1 MKRKSMYFLTG
12 IFAGLLLAVSCVTAL
27 ASDGALTITI
37 HPINIL
43 VNGEV
48 FQPKDVN
55 GEDVMCFTV
64 NGTTYAPLRAM
75 AEAYGLDVGYDA
87 ARNLATVNAPGIG
100 GTAPQPAVPAAGTD
114 FAGAWTVKEKPVT
127 DYGNEKI
134 FTAVYAGDL
143 SMNEFKAWWK
153 SFNADTIAAHAEQM
167 AAECQSFVPGYR
179 VTLYF
184 SYGTYSLGTAYALDG
199 YQLSNFNPADVWIK

>member
-1 MKRKSMYFLTG
+1 MKRKGMYFL
-12 IFAGLLLAVSCVTAL
+12 AGMFTALLLGLSSITAL

-48 FQPKDVN
+48 FRPKDVN
-55 GEDVMCFTV
+55 GQDVMCFTAG
-64 NGTTYAPLRAM
+64 GTTYAPLRAL
-75 AEAYGLDVGYDA
+75 AEAYGLEVGYDA
-87 ARNLATVNAPGIG
+87 ARNLATVNAPD
-100 GTAPQPAVPAAGTD
+100 TPPKYTVSAD

-127 DYGNEKI
+127 DYGDEKI

-143 SMNEFKAWWK
+143 SMSEFKAWWR
-153 SFNADTIAAHAEQM
+153 SFDADTIATQAEQM
-167 AAECQSFVPGYR
+167 AAECQSLVPGYR

-199 YQLSNFNPADVWIK
+199 YQLSNFNPAGVWIK

>member
-1 MKRKSMYFLTG
+1 MKRKGMYFLTG
-12 IFAGLLLAVSCVTAL
+12 MFTALLLGLSSVTAL

-43 VNGEV
+43 VNGEF
-48 FQPKDVN
+48 FQPKNAN

-75 AEAYGLDVGYDA
+75 AEAYGLEVGYDA
-87 ARNLATVNAPGIG
+87 ARNLATVNAPD
-100 GTAPQPAVPAAGTD
+100 TPAQPAVSAD
-114 FAGAWTVKEKPVT
+114 FAGAWMVKEKPVT
-127 DYGNEKI
+127 DYGDEKI
-134 FTAVYAGDL
+134 FTAVYAGNL
-143 SMNEFKAWWK
+143 SLSEFKAWWR
-153 SFNADTIAAHAEQM
+153 SFDADTIATQAEQM
-167 AAECQSFVPGYR
+167 AAECQSLVPGYR

-199 YQLSNFNPADVWIK
+199 YQLINFNPASVWIK